1 MAKPFLKD
9 KKDKDKVLLF
19 PRKDIVE

>member
-1 MAKPFLKD
+1 MKKPFLKD